1 MRITFALFLVA
12 LVGFCM
18 ATTFI
23 TIHGS
28 TGWSGYCLHY
38 GALRPELRCPHPP
51 GAVWKS
57 VVLLAPAAFLYLLTA
72 PRDWPMTAVL
82 WFWPVLFVVGGARC
96 IEVGLEATGGVDARL
111 LVAGIACFIVAL
123 VPIVGWRWNHVPR
136 EAERTPREILRG
148 FLLTGVAFLGVVMG
162 FVYVS
167 FVS

>member
-1 MRITFALFLVA
+1 
-12 LVGFCM
+12 
-18 ATTFI
+18 
-23 TIHGS
+23 
-28 TGWSGYCLHY
+28 
-38 GALRPELRCPHPP
+38 
-51 GAVWKS
+51 
-57 VVLLAPAAFLYLLTA
+57 
-72 PRDWPMTAVL
+72 MTAVL